1 MATGPGAGIN
11 GRRRL
16 LGPALVFLGLVG
28 ALGGVVSTV
37 DAARAYYSLHPRDVV
52 ATATVTRVLSRAH
65 GQPAGPSSRVMV
77 EFVTLGGPVKE
88 AVSAEGVKVG
98 ARLNVTYDRKNPAA
112 VKLASEAG
120 SPDLWPG
127 LPILLGGLF
136 TATIGTG
143 LVWTRHTRQP
153 GLERL
158 PPTSTDTLSPT
169 AALDA

>member
-1 MATGPGAGIN
+1 
-11 GRRRL
+11 
-16 LGPALVFLGLVG
+16 
-28 ALGGVVSTV
+28 
-37 DAARAYYSLHPRDVV
+37 
-52 ATATVTRVLSRAH
+52 
-65 GQPAGPSSRVMV
+65 MV